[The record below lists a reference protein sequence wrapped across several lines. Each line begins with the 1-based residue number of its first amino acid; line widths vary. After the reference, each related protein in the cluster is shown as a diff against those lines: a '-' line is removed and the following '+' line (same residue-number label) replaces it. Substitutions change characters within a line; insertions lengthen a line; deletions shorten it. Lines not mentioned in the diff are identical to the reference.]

1 MSMMLQ
7 AMLFE
12 RYGPRLTVEQLG
24 QALDLARN
32 TIYNQVAAGTFA
44 VPTYVDGGK
53 RFADVRDVAS
63 YLDACRERAKTLA

>member
-63 YLDACRERAKTLA
+63 YLDACRERAKTPA